1 MDGVMQA
8 TGVALASRDEPMF
21 RPGEWFLRF
30 RIVRLI
36 GRGGI
41 SEVYEVIDRGRRC
54 ALKVLQ
60 RRFVHVARQKRRAA
74 REGRLLV
81 QIQHPNVIDVQE
93 VGIHEGPGAHEGIFF
108 IRMELLH
115 GVELRTAMHRIGP
128 MSVALAGAWI
138 RQAAHG
144 AHQCHAIGIVHRD
157 IKPENIFLEPPRTV
171 KILDLGIAAP
181 YGNILA
187 TFETDEVKPA
197 PIGTAVYMAPEIATG
212 DETATPA
219 TDVYAL
225 GLTLREMLTA
235 QNFFCPEGSTY
246 DYWAIVRRQAL
257 GHIPRLTEE
266 EDGVPDYLADV
277 IARALSKNPR
287 ERQPN
292 GLAFA
297 NEIDAAC
304 KRYAREHP
312 DEEPNPGEPAI
323 AWLLEQDEVPSF
335 GTGPSSAPGARRPT
349 QNECRSGRV
358 SGPRLSASKVAVRF
372 HTRPIVQLIGGE
384 VPASAIA
391 AAVVDLDPEGVRITD
406 VMPPPLALRVFDTI
420 SLPPEQRDPTAVFAL
435 APYRRPRAVRP
446 PISAVTRKSA
456 PIAALPPAPSPSNRT
471 ETKLRSPWAEPSAA
485 PPTVRRGARAIRV
498 DARLLAL
505 PMIAFCVV
513 MSIVIARA
521 AQPVAPPVVEGHVA
535 VDAGAASPVDAGS
548 PPADAAP
555 DVAVVAPAGSAL
567 ARPDGGPSAA
577 DAGTKPTTKPALPHR
592 PLSALRP
599 RAPTDIF

>member
-1 MDGVMQA
+1 MQA
-8 TGVALASRDEPMF
+8 TGMGLASRDEPIF

-36 GRGGI
+36 GKGGI

-93 VGIHEGPGAHEGIFF
+93 VGIHEGPGPHAGIFF

-197 PIGTAVYMAPEIATG
+197 PVGTAVYMAPEIATG

-257 GHIPRLTEE
+257 GQIPALTEE
-266 EDGVPDYLADV
+266 EDGVPEYLAD
-277 IARALSKNPR
+277 IITRALSKNPR

-297 NEIDAAC
+297 NEVDAAC
-304 KRYAREHP
+304 KRYAAEHP

-323 AWLLEQDEVPSF
+323 AWLLEHDAIPSF

-349 QNECRSGRV
+349 ENERRSGRV
-358 SGPRLSASKVAVRF
+358 SGLRLSASKVAVRF
-372 HTRPIVQLIGGE
+372 HTQPIAHLVGGE
-384 VPASAIA
+384 APAAAIA
-391 AAVVDLDPEGVRITD
+391 VDADPEGIRVTD
-406 VMPPPLALRVFDTI
+406 VMPAPLAMRAFDTI
-420 SLPPEQRDPTAVFAL
+420 SMPPEQRDPTAVLAL
-435 APYRRPRAVRP
+435 APYRRPRSARP
-446 PISAVTRKSA
+446 S
-456 PIAALPPAPSPSNRT
+456 RT
-471 ETKLRSPWAEPSAA
+471 EPKLRSPWAALGAA

-498 DARLLAL
+498 DARLVAL
-505 PMIAFCVV
+505 PLIAFCVV
-513 MSIVIARA
+513 MAIVIARS
-521 AQPVAPPVVEGHVA
+521 AQPGAPARSLAATV
-535 VDAGAASPVDAGS
+535 VDAGIAAPVDAGS
-548 PPADAAP
+548 PLFDAAP
-555 DVAVVAPAGSAL
+555 DVSAVAPAASIVPPVEVNPPPTRVVKAP
-567 ARPDGGPSAA
+567 ARKIA
-577 DAGTKPTTKPALPHR
+577 TPAPPR
-592 PLSALRP
+592 PKRP
-599 RAPTDIF
+599 RTVFDEPF

>member
-1 MDGVMQA
+1 MQA

-93 VGIHEGPGAHEGIFF
+93 VGIHEGPGPHAGIFF
-108 IRMELLH
+108 IRMELLR

-157 IKPENIFLEPPRTV
+157 IKPEIIFLEPPRTV

-212 DETATPA
+212 DEMATPA

-225 GLTLREMLTA
+225 GLTLREMVTA

-287 ERQPN
+287 DRQPN

-297 NEIDAAC
+297 NEVDAAC

-323 AWLLEQDEVPSF
+323 AWLLEQDAVPSF

-349 QNECRSGRV
+349 ENERRSGRV
-358 SGPRLSASKVAVRF
+358 SGPCLSASKVAVRF
-372 HTRPIVQLIGGE
+372 HTRPIVHLIGGE
-384 VPASAIA
+384 VPAPAIA
-391 AAVVDLDPEGVRITD
+391 VDPDPEGVRVTD

-420 SLPPEQRDPTAVFAL
+420 SMPPEQRDPTAVFAL

-446 PISAVTRKSA
+446 PI
-456 PIAALPPAPSPSNRT
+456 AALPPAPSPSPSNRT
-471 ETKLRSPWAEPSAA
+471 GTKPRSPWAEPTAA

-498 DARLLAL
+498 DARLVAL
-505 PMIAFCVV
+505 PLIAFCVV

-521 AQPVAPPVVEGHVA
+521 AQPVAPPVIEGHVA
-535 VDAGAASPVDAGS
+535 VDAGVPSPVDAGS

-567 ARPDGGPSAA
+567 GRPDGGPPAP
-577 DAGTKPTTKPALPHR
+577 DAGTKPSPKPALPHR
-592 PLSALRP
+592 PPSSPRP
-599 RAPTDIF
+599 RGPVDVF